1 MSLSE
6 RAHGDIAP
14 VAVTKKNTTAHGKDL
29 DGAPK
34 AEKNQMLACLFMD
47 GASKIFGCLVKSMS
61 NDHALGT
68 EKCLEDMETALQIMM
83 LFQEGA

>member
-47 GASKIFGCLVKSMS
+47 GADKKIHRCLLK
-61 NDHALGT
+61 N
-68 EKCLEDMETALQIMM
+68 TAMTKLWGQ
-83 LFQEGA
+83 